1 MGYKTEVAK
10 GIGAGWILVIVF
22 LVLGGLLTAGIW
34 GFNVLTSNAKGA
46 GDTVIKNNSV
56 QNRTEKQE
64 KFEKLFAQVQ
74 TNKDLVAQHTKT
86 VAANPDDKTAQQT
99 LSGVQSACVASVNT
113 YNAEA
118 RKVLSM
124 DWKAA
129 DLPDSLTT
137 AGCN

>member
-1 MGYKTEVAK
+1 MGYKTDVAK
-10 GIGAGWILVIVF
+10 GIGAGWILVIV
-22 LVLGGLLTAGIW
+22 LGVLALLAGAIFW
-34 GFNVLTSNAKGA
+34 GIGVATSNAKGA
-46 GDTVIKNNSV
+46 GDTIIKNNSV

-64 KFEKLFAQVQ
+64 KFEKLYAQVQ
-74 TNKDLVAQHTKT
+74 TNKDLVAQHTKLA
-86 VAANPDDKTAQQT
+86 AANPTDKTEQQT
-99 LSGVQSACVASVNT
+99 LAGVQSACSASVNT

-129 DLPDSLTT
+129 DLPDSLST